1 VGKPGSIRLLREQEI
16 AGSSPAIPIL
26 GRGAGKSSKYR
37 CGRTERRRPVKATI
51 GGSTPPAGARIQRI
65 NILGKYSLRKGKPI
79 GDGTRLE
86 IGRAMSLG
94 GSTPS
99 PSAPNGVFTRD
110 WSSGTTPGF
119 QPGDRGSNPRSR
131 SDVEIAVCIWDLA
144 APTERSVPGRAVRHG
159 LPKSDRRV
167 RLPRDALGNRLT
179 GRLPDFESGGGGSNP
194 PSRID
199 DSGAVAAGSD
209 AALRNVAIHLA
220 SSTTRERL

>member
-1 VGKPGSIRLLREQEI
+1 
-16 AGSSPAIPIL
+16 
-26 GRGAGKSSKYR
+26 
-37 CGRTERRRPVKATI
+37 
-51 GGSTPPAGARIQRI
+51 
-65 NILGKYSLRKGKPI
+65 
-79 GDGTRLE
+79 
-86 IGRAMSLG
+86 MSLG

-144 APTERSVPGRAVRHG
+144 SPTERSVPGRAVRHG

-199 DSGAVAAGSD
+199 DTTPGQLLLVVTPRSERGGRWFDSSPRNLSQWAVDWRIYVQLILNGSVGN
-209 AALRNVAIHLA
+209 RQTTLA
-220 SSTTRERL
+220 